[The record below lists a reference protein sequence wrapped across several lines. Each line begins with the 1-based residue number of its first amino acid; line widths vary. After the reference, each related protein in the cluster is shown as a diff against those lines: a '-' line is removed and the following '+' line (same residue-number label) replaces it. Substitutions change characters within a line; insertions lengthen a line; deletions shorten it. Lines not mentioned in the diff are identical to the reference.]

1 MDAIVKF
8 KGRNPQQDNSRVWD
22 TGDRVCGGS
31 SRSRTGMV
39 VWQAAFHPPGTEPQD
54 SRVDGLAAVDDPDAV
69 LVLETQAGQKQA

>member
-1 MDAIVKF
+1 MTVKVEGCNAQHD
-8 KGRNPQQDNSRVWD
+8 KYRVWD

-39 VWQAAFHPPGTEPQD
+39 VWQTAFHPPGTEPQD
-54 SRVDGLAAVDDPDAV
+54 SRVDGLATVDDPDAV